1 MSKRYEAFR
10 KKVGTL
16 LFEDSYVTHG
26 TIDNMRAGHLGGEV
40 ESDPISDLDLPVD
53 PAPQAATQLSQDLPP
68 IDDPEYTPVNKVEL
82 ASALS
87 ALAKELPDEKE
98 MIGNTYEKFRKF
110 VDDNKDLGIKIVD
123 DGGTSSPK
131 EVQEARKIIKNF
143 IVTEALSDTDL
154 YGNKYDDDPL
164 GDLDGPSDE
173 ELEAIEGRGKKKP
186 SAPGESDSLAD
197 IAKDMGISTS
207 GVKRLEAEAIK
218 KMRLFAVHFPQDEE
232 EIKQMAMEYFAK
244 GLHKLDLID
253 AADAA
258 DLMMSKDAYTLPSFR
273 QFMWDSFLNNVYK
286 KMLRDA
292 EKQGISE
299 ENLDELQPGLL
310 DRARDYFT
318 RLADSK
324 KMKVLVSSLAV
335 AE

>member
-1 MSKRYEAFR
+1 MSRRYEAFR
-10 KKVGTL
+10 KKIGSL

-26 TIDNMRAGHLGGEV
+26 TIDNMRAGHIDDQPD
-40 ESDPISDLDLPVD
+40 SDPLSINDLPVD
-53 PAPQAATQLSQDLPP
+53 PAPQAAVQLSQDVPP

-82 ASALS
+82 AAALS

-110 VDDNKDLGIKIVD
+110 VDDNQDVGIKIVD
-123 DGGTSSPK
+123 NGGSLSPE
-131 EVQEARKIIKNF
+131 EVNEARVLIRNYLL
-143 IVTEALSDTDL
+143 TEALSDTDL
-154 YGNKYDDDPL
+154 YGNKYDEDPL
-164 GDLDGPSDE
+164 GDLDGPSEE
-173 ELEAIEGRGKKKP
+173 ELKAIENPAKDQDTL
-186 SAPGESDSLAD
+186 SD
-197 IAKDMGISTS
+197 IAKEMGVSTS

-218 KMRLFAVHFPQDEE
+218 KMRLFAVHFPQDEQA
-232 EIKQMAMEYFAK
+232 IKEMAMEYFAK
-244 GLHKLDLID
+244 GLHELDLID
-253 AADAA
+253 AEDAA
-258 DLMMSKDAYTLPSFR
+258 DLMTSPDAFLLPSFR

-292 EKQGISE
+292 EAQGISE
-299 ENLDELQPGLL
+299 DNLSDLQPGLL